1 VSDRSQR
8 AGRTRKHW
16 YMDRWTSTAR
26 ARTTPDGLL
35 EVLTH
40 PQRIRL
46 WSPVDFEL
54 DDLDTRRLEAGS
66 MARVTG
72 KVAGVRVSFQVEV
85 HRADPTR
92 LELSADGPIGLDVRY
107 DLAEAGKCAELTA
120 SVQVRGGRGLTGR
133 VVAGAA
139 ASLLS
144 AGALDGAVGRIAQA
158 AEAA

>member
-1 VSDRSQR
+1 
-8 AGRTRKHW
+8 
-16 YMDRWTSTAR
+16 MDMWTSTAL
-26 ARTTPDGLL
+26 AKTSPDGVL

-40 PQRIRL
+40 PQRIRS

-54 DDLDTRRLEAGS
+54 DDLDTRRLVAGS

-72 KVAGVRVSFQVEV
+72 KVAGVRVSFLVEV
-85 HRADPTR
+85 HRADPAR

-107 DLAEAGKCAELTA
+107 DLAEAGKCAEVTA
-120 SVQVRGGRGLTGR
+120 SVRVRRGRGMTGR
-133 VVAGAA
+133 VVAG

-144 AGALDGAVGRIAQA
+144 AGALDGAVGRIAQV

>member
-1 VSDRSQR
+1 MSHRSHW
-8 AGRTRKHW
+8 GPETRQHG
-16 YMDRWTSTAR
+16 YVDMWTSTAR
-26 ARTTPDGLL
+26 AKTTADGLL
-35 EVLTH
+35 EALTH

-54 DDLDTRRLEAGS
+54 DDLDTRRLVAGS
-66 MARVTG
+66 TSRVTG

-85 HRADPTR
+85 HHADATR

-107 DLAEAGKCAELTA
+107 DLAEAGTCAELTA
-120 SVQVRGGRGLTGR
+120 SVQVRPGQGITGR
-133 VVAGAA
+133 VVKSAA

-144 AGALDGAVGRIAQA
+144 AGALDGAVGRIAQV